1 MSQKKIK
8 NKPDI
13 ELSTED
19 KKVGGVAGGIAEY
32 YQADP
37 EWVRVLAVIFII
49 LTGVI
54 PGLIVYGVFYALMK
68 KTSESQK

>member
-1 MSQKKIK
+1 MAQKKTK
-8 NKPDI
+8 KTPDI
-13 ELSTED
+13 ELSTKD
-19 KKVGGVAGGIAEY
+19 KKVGGIAGGIAEY

-37 EWVRVLAVIFII
+37 AWVRVLAVVFVI